1 MVTIAQ
7 ACGQHHRAARLF
19 GVGEA
24 AREQLGI
31 SLVPGLVPRYTQAM
45 SATKA
50 VLGERTFAG
59 AHAEGRRLSPDT
71 ARAEAALV
79 VDQPPP
85 TGRNES
91 AFVASR
97 YGLTPRKRDVLRLLV
112 QGNTDQEIADTL
124 FLSRRTVTTHAS
136 NLFSKLGVS
145 NRVEATAL
153 AVRKGLPWRVRWGYV
168 TIRPGLTGKLRI
180 LITYVG

>member
-31 SLVPGLVPRYTQAM
+31 SLVPGLVPRYAQAM

-50 VLGERTFAG
+50 VLGEKTFAG
-59 AHAEGRRLSPDT
+59 AHAEGRRLSPDA

-79 VDQPPP
+79 ADQPLP
-85 TGRNES
+85 TGRDES
-91 AFVASR
+91 TSVASR
-97 YGLTPRKRDVLRLLV
+97 YGLTPRERDVLRMIAEGRSN
-112 QGNTDQEIADTL
+112 QQIADAL
-124 FLSRRTVTTHAS
+124 SISRRTVTTHAT
-136 NLFSKLGVS
+136 NILNKLGLDS
-145 NRVEATAL
+145 RAELIAFANRNDLV
-153 AVRKGLPWRVRWGYV
+153 
-168 TIRPGLTGKLRI
+168 
-180 LITYVG
+180 